1 MIRDRLASGVR
12 RVAGWISEERL
23 GGETRIQK
31 MNRALP
37 VILADYFGQEA
48 IAPPE
53 DFGEYAE
60 MYRVN
65 PWSYA
70 ATYAISTAASTVP
83 WGLYRKLPNG
93 EREEVSKHWVADLLA
108 KPNPRRS
115 FARILFS
122 TFGFLEL
129 TGDGFWALEKER
141 SARPNEIWVLR
152 PDKVQ
157 PIAHPVNEISGYR
170 YTNGWK
176 QVDYEEDE
184 VVHFDYWNPTN
195 EFHGQGSITAG
206 RNALISDIHATEWN
220 KRTFRQGIKGLAVI
234 AKEEMEKPQIQRL
247 KERIIEQLRGPDK
260 WRNVEVF
267 YGVDFK
273 EIGFT
278 AQDVEFLGLKEQ
290 STIEILAC
298 HGVPPSMVG
307 VLKYANYANLEAQRK
322 IFWENLQI
330 KLVLFRDAL
339 NVQFVQKIDPALFV
353 DFDLSGVD
361 ALQEDRNQRVDRQ
374 VKQLGAGLRTRNE
387 LRAEDGY
394 DPVDGGDAFYL
405 PISWI
410 EVGAEPAP
418 ENGSAPATAA
428 PSEEPQNDV
437 GAAGSKI
444 VADSVIGA
452 WEVAFGER
460 EGAPGGRGLSQ
471 KDDEIR
477 NRLSRLPDPR
487 DEAKTL
493 EPKVRPLRL
502 KAAVLGSERI
512 LDLVS
517 AGKGKAAKASGE
529 DYDILLDPLAVE
541 RIRVEGAKKALYIT
555 KTMARTIRSTLA
567 EGMAAGESLTQLTDR
582 VDEATAALERAR
594 YWALRIART
603 ETRSGQSFGAFR
615 TMEAVGVEKK
625 VWLSA
630 QDENTRELH
639 LATDLESNDNP
650 VAIGENFQPIDAPYP
665 GGSGR
670 EEDDIN
676 ERCDVAPWIPG
687 LEGKARK
694 AWNATFRSLVDRG
707 VARLEGEWVAP
718 LHAFLEDYAER
729 AKRAIR

>member
-1 MIRDRLASGVR
+1 MIRERMADGVR
-12 RVAGWISEERL
+12 AVARWISDDRL

-37 VILADYFGQEA
+37 VILADYLGQNE
-48 IAPPE
+48 ILPPE

-70 ATYAISTAASTVP
+70 ATYAIATAAASVP
-83 WGLYRKLPNG
+83 WGLYRHLPG
-93 EREEVSKHWVADLLA
+93 GGQEKVSAHWIADLLGR
-108 KPNPRRS
+108 PNPRRS
-115 FARILFS
+115 LARIIFA

-129 TGDGFWALEKER
+129 TGDSYWALEQER
-141 SARPNEIWVLR
+141 SRTPNEIWVLR
-152 PDKVQ
+152 PDRVR
-157 PIAHPVNEISGYR
+157 PLSDPRRELRGYR

-176 QVDYEEDE
+176 SIDYEDDE
-184 VVHFDYWNPTN
+184 IVHFDYWNPTS
-195 EFHGQGSITAG
+195 EYYGQGSITAA

-220 KRTFRQGIKGLAVI
+220 KRTFRQGVKGLAII
-234 AKEEMEKPQIQRL
+234 AKEEMERPAIQRL
-247 KERIIEQLRGPDK
+247 KERILEQFRGPDK
-260 WRNVEVF
+260 WRNIEVF

-339 NVQFVQKIDPALFV
+339 NVQFIQKIDPALFI

-361 ALQEDRNQRVDRQ
+361 ALQEDRNQRVDRH

-387 LRAEDGY
+387 LRTEDGF
-394 DPVDGGDAFYL
+394 DPVEGGDTFYL

-410 EVGAEPAP
+410 EVGTESASETAP
-418 ENGSAPATAA
+418 LVERNPATVSRA
-428 PSEEPQNDV
+428 
-437 GAAGSKI
+437 KI
-444 VADSVIGA
+444 VPDQIIRT
-452 WEVAFGER
+452 WEVAFGESAAAQLNSKSA
-460 EGAPGGRGLSQ
+460 EN
-471 KDDEIR
+471 K
-477 NRLSRLPDPR
+477 NRLSELPDPR

-493 EPKVRPLRL
+493 EPKLRPLRL
-502 KAAVLGSERI
+502 RAAVLGSERI
-512 LDLVS
+512 LGLVS
-517 AGKGKAAKASGE
+517 VGKGKKAE
-529 DYDILLDPLAVE
+529 AEEYDLLLDPIALE

-555 KTMARTIRSTLA
+555 RTMARTIRSTLA
-567 EGMAAGESLTQLTDR
+567 DGMTAGESLAELTDR

-603 ETRSGQSFGAFR
+603 ETRQAQNFGAAR
-615 TMEAVGVEKK
+615 TMMAVGVEKK
-625 VWLSA
+625 VWISA
-630 QDENTRELH
+630 QDENTRESH
-639 LATDLESNDNP
+639 LATDIASNADP
-650 VAIGENFQPIDAPYP
+650 VAIGDNFQPVDAPYP

-676 ERCDVAPWIPG
+676 CRCDTAPYIPA
-687 LEGKARK
+687 LEGKALQ
-694 AWNATFRSLVDRG
+694 AWRAAYRAIGDRG
-707 VARLEGEWVAP
+707 VARLETEWVAP
-718 LHAFLEDYAER
+718 LHSFLEDYAER
-729 AKRAIR
+729 VKQVLQ